1 VGNADIAGAY
11 ICHPWGL
18 EPGYLNT
25 TDSGSTAFV
34 IVDNVVKGDNISAAI
49 SKITGPDYCFVNW

>member
-1 VGNADIAGAY
+1 ML
-11 ICHPWGL
+11 CHQQRRAVDQTWGL

-34 IVDNVVKGDNISAAI
+34 IVDNVVKDDNISAAI
-49 SKITGPDYCFVNW
+49 SKITGV